1 MGIPLCQLAGSSLF
15 GQGSSDVIGAA
26 GFCARGFS
34 ETGYSETGFSE
45 TGFSET
51 GFSETGM
58 ISETGLSAFN
68 MKPVAEKP
76 VSERDGSIKYEPSM
90 NYKKMGMASQMEAAW
105 PQ

>member
-45 TGFSET
+45 TG
-51 GFSETGM
+51 M

-76 VSERDGSIKYEPSM
+76 VAECDGSIKYEPSM
-90 NYKKMGMASQMEAAW
+90 NYKKMGMASQMEAA
-105 PQ
+105 

>member
-26 GFCARGFS
+26 GFCAR
-34 ETGYSETGFSE
+34 
-45 TGFSET
+45 GFSET

-90 NYKKMGMASQMEAAW
+90 NYKKMGMASQMEAA
-105 PQ
+105 

>member
-15 GQGSSDVIGAA
+15 RQGSSDVIGAA

-34 ETGYSETGFSE
+34 ETGYSE

-90 NYKKMGMASQMEAAW
+90 NYKKMGMASQMEAA
-105 PQ
+105 

>member
-15 GQGSSDVIGAA
+15 GQGSSDVIRAA

-34 ETGYSETGFSE
+34 ETGY
-45 TGFSET
+45 SET

-90 NYKKMGMASQMEAAW
+90 NYKKMGMASQMEAA
-105 PQ
+105 

>member
-45 TGFSET
+45 TGMITVLEKEMSVTSPDSTTSFS
-51 GFSETGM
+51 F
-58 ISETGLSAFN
+58 
-68 MKPVAEKP
+68 
-76 VSERDGSIKYEPSM
+76 
-90 NYKKMGMASQMEAAW
+90 
-105 PQ
+105 

>member
-34 ETGYSETGFSE
+34 ETGYSEAGFSE
-45 TGFSET
+45 TGV
-51 GFSETGM
+51 

-90 NYKKMGMASQMEAAW
+90 NYKKMGMASQMEAA
-105 PQ
+105 

>member
-45 TGFSET
+45 TG
-51 GFSETGM
+51 M

-90 NYKKMGMASQMEAAW
+90 NHKKMGMASQMEAA
-105 PQ
+105 

>member
-34 ETGYSETGFSE
+34 ETG
-45 TGFSET
+45 
-51 GFSETGM
+51 FSETGM

-76 VSERDGSIKYEPSM
+76 VSECDGSIKYEPSM
-90 NYKKMGMASQMEAAW
+90 NYKKMGMASQMEAA
-105 PQ
+105 

>member
-1 MGIPLCQLAGSSLF
+1 MVGIPLCQLAGSSLF

-34 ETGYSETGFSE
+34 ETGY
-45 TGFSET
+45 SET

-90 NYKKMGMASQMEAAW
+90 NYKKMGMASQMEAA
-105 PQ
+105 

>member
-26 GFCARGFS
+26 GFCAR
-34 ETGYSETGFSE
+34 
-45 TGFSET
+45 GFSET

-76 VSERDGSIKYEPSM
+76 VSERDGSIKYKPSM
-90 NYKKMGMASQMEAAW
+90 NYKKMGMASQMEAA
-105 PQ
+105 

>member
-15 GQGSSDVIGAA
+15 GQGSSHVIGAA

-34 ETGYSETGFSE
+34 ETGY
-45 TGFSET
+45 SET

-90 NYKKMGMASQMEAAW
+90 NYKKMGMASQMEAT
-105 PQ
+105 

>member
-34 ETGYSETGFSE
+34 ETGY
-45 TGFSET
+45 SET

>member
-1 MGIPLCQLAGSSLF
+1 MEQACI
-15 GQGSSDVIGAA
+15 
-26 GFCARGFS
+26 
-34 ETGYSETGFSE
+34 SETGFSE

-51 GFSETGM
+51 GMISATGM

-90 NYKKMGMASQMEAAW
+90 NYKKMGMASQMEAA
-105 PQ
+105 

>member
-34 ETGYSETGFSE
+34 ETGY
-45 TGFSET
+45 
-51 GFSETGM
+51 SETGM

-90 NYKKMGMASQMEAAW
+90 NYKKMGMASQMEAA
-105 PQ
+105 

>member
-45 TGFSET
+45 TG
-51 GFSETGM
+51 M

-76 VSERDGSIKYEPSM
+76 VSEHDGSIKYEPSM
-90 NYKKMGMASQMEAAW
+90 NYKKMGMASQMEAA
-105 PQ
+105 

>member
-51 GFSETGM
+51 GM

-68 MKPVAEKP
+68 MKP

-90 NYKKMGMASQMEAAW
+90 NYKKMGMASQMEAA
-105 PQ
+105 

>member
-45 TGFSET
+45 TG
-51 GFSETGM
+51 M

-68 MKPVAEKP
+68 MKP

-90 NYKKMGMASQMEAAW
+90 NYKKMGMASQMEAA
-105 PQ
+105 

>member
-34 ETGYSETGFSE
+34 ETGFSE
-45 TGFSET
+45 I
-51 GFSETGM
+51 GM

-90 NYKKMGMASQMEAAW
+90 NYKKMGMASQMEAA
-105 PQ
+105 

>member
-34 ETGYSETGFSE
+34 ETGY
-45 TGFSET
+45 SET

-90 NYKKMGMASQMEAAW
+90 NYKKMDMASQMEAA
-105 PQ
+105 